1 MDACDYTIPVQ
12 WTALL
17 GGLGLFLLGMN
28 MLSEGLKL
36 AAGRAL
42 ETILQ
47 QATRTRWRG
56 LISGAVTTVFVQS
69 SSAVTVATIG
79 FVNASLLTLGGAI
92 WVLFGANLGTTATG
106 WIVAAAGL
114 KLDLSV
120 AALPMIAIGMA
131 MKLVGSGQ
139 RLSAY
144 GHAVAGFGLLFYG
157 IVLMQVGFAE
167 MSSQWQIPQGQGMT
181 AILLQLLA
189 GAMMTA
195 VMQSSSASIAIALS
209 AAQTGLIDLNG
220 AAAVV
225 IGANIGTTVT
235 AFLASIGATPNARRV
250 ASAHVLFNLLTAT
263 VALLILPGLLP
274 AIAGVRE
281 ILDWG
286 DSAAM
291 TLAIF
296 NTGFNALGVL
306 LMWPLATVMTRFLE
320 QRFVTKDDQ
329 AAKPEFLDR
338 TSLPVPRMAAQA
350 LAFEFE
356 RMLQMAL
363 QTVIVTFDS
372 AVEKTTERIKTER
385 YRTQKRADK
394 QTAESVSE
402 TNTQQA
408 LDLLLLL
415 KASEDFVDQMNRNAM
430 DEPTGRRLARLL
442 RVRRYLENAVD
453 NVNEA
458 LSLSADLFT
467 DARFAHEYSHYAKS
481 VSQLAEKMLT
491 GSLSAEKRNHAI
503 QASTAQKTFEEAY
516 QRLKQSLLIAGA
528 IGHCRV
534 EPMEIGLRR
543 ISVQRRALQQLV
555 KAHEWL
561 VPLDEAE
568 VEEESRAGNQISR

>member
-1 MDACDYTIPVQ
+1 MVVQ

-36 AAGRAL
+36 AAGKAL
-42 ETILQ
+42 ETILR

-56 LISGAVTTVFVQS
+56 LVSGAVTTALVQS

-106 WIVAAAGL
+106 WIVAVAGL
-114 KLDLSV
+114 KVDLSV
-120 AALPMIAIGMA
+120 AALPMIAIGVV
-131 MKLVGSGQ
+131 MKLAGLGQ

-144 GHAVAGFGLLFYG
+144 GQAVAGFGLLFYG
-157 IVLMQVGFAE
+157 IVLMQLGFAE
-167 MSSQWQIPQGQGMT
+167 MSSQWQIPQGEGVT

-189 GAMMTA
+189 GAVMTA
-195 VMQSSSASIAIALS
+195 LMQSSSASIAIALT

-235 AFLASIGATPNARRV
+235 ALLASIGATPNARRV
-250 ASAHVLFNLLTAT
+250 ASAHVLFNLLTAAA
-263 VALLILPGLLP
+263 ALLILPWLLP
-274 AIAGVRE
+274 AIVSARE

-291 TLAIF
+291 TLALF
-296 NTGFNALGVL
+296 NTAFNALGVL
-306 LMWPLATVMTRFLE
+306 LMWPMAAVMTRFLE
-320 QRFVTKDDQ
+320 QRFVTHNDQ
-329 AAKPEFLDR
+329 AAKPEFLDG
-338 TSLPVPRMAAQA
+338 TTLPVPRMAAQA
-350 LAFEFE
+350 LAFELE
-356 RMLQMAL
+356 RMLRMAW
-363 QTVIVTFDS
+363 QSVRETFDN
-372 AVEKTTERIKTER
+372 AGEKNADSTQTEHNQTNNL
-385 YRTQKRADK
+385 TQK
-394 QTAESVSE
+394 QTAKSVAE
-402 TNTQQA
+402 INDQRV
-408 LDLLLLL
+408 LDLSLLL
-415 KASEDFVDQMNRNAM
+415 KASEDFIDQMNRSAM
-430 DEPTGRRLARLL
+430 DEPTGQRLASLL

-467 DARFAHEYSHYAKS
+467 DARFTHEYSHYAKC
-481 VSQLAEKMLT
+481 VSQLAERLLT
-491 GSLSAEKRNHAI
+491 GSLSQQEADQLTQAEAAKNAL
-503 QASTAQKTFEEAY
+503 EDAY

-528 IGHCRV
+528 VGHCRV
-534 EPMEIGLRR
+534 ELMEIALRR

-561 VPLDEAE
+561 APLDEAQ
-568 VEEESRAGNQISR
+568 AHKKAAQPTK

>member
-1 MDACDYTIPVQ
+1 MVVQ

-36 AAGRAL
+36 AAGKAL
-42 ETILQ
+42 ETILR

-56 LISGAVTTVFVQS
+56 LVSGAVTTALVQS

-92 WVLFGANLGTTATG
+92 WVLLGANLGTTATG
-106 WIVAAAGL
+106 WIVAVAGL
-114 KLDLSV
+114 KVDLSV
-120 AALPMIAIGMA
+120 AALPMIAIGVV
-131 MKLVGSGQ
+131 MKLAGLGQ

-144 GHAVAGFGLLFYG
+144 GQAVAGFGLLFYG
-157 IVLMQVGFAE
+157 IVLMQLGFAE
-167 MSSQWQIPQGQGMT
+167 MSSQWQIPQGEGVT

-189 GAMMTA
+189 GAVMTA
-195 VMQSSSASIAIALS
+195 LMQSSSASIAIALT

-235 AFLASIGATPNARRV
+235 ALLASIGATPNARRV
-250 ASAHVLFNLLTAT
+250 ASAHVLFNLLTAAA
-263 VALLILPGLLP
+263 ALLILPWLLP
-274 AIAGVRE
+274 AIVSARE

-291 TLAIF
+291 TLALF
-296 NTGFNALGVL
+296 NTAFNALGVL
-306 LMWPLATVMTRFLE
+306 LMWPMAAVMTRFLE
-320 QRFVTKDDQ
+320 QRFVTHNDQ
-329 AAKPEFLDR
+329 AAKPEFLDG
-338 TSLPVPRMAAQA
+338 TTLPVPRMAAQA
-350 LAFEFE
+350 LAFELE
-356 RMLQMAL
+356 RMLRMAW
-363 QTVIVTFDS
+363 QSVRETFDN
-372 AVEKTTERIKTER
+372 AGEKNADSTQTEHNQTNNL
-385 YRTQKRADK
+385 TQK
-394 QTAESVSE
+394 QTAKSVAE
-402 TNTQQA
+402 INDQRV
-408 LDLLLLL
+408 LDLSLLL
-415 KASEDFVDQMNRNAM
+415 KASEDFIDQMNRSAM
-430 DEPTGRRLARLL
+430 DEPTGQRLASLL

-467 DARFAHEYSHYAKS
+467 DARFTHEYSHYAKC
-481 VSQLAEKMLT
+481 VSQLAERLLT
-491 GSLSAEKRNHAI
+491 GSLSQQEADQLTQAEAAKNAL
-503 QASTAQKTFEEAY
+503 EDAY

-528 IGHCRV
+528 VGHCRV
-534 EPMEIGLRR
+534 ELMEIALRR

-561 VPLDEAE
+561 APLDEAQ
-568 VEEESRAGNQISR
+568 AHKKAAQPTK

>member
-1 MDACDYTIPVQ
+1 MVVQ

-36 AAGRAL
+36 AAGKAL
-42 ETILQ
+42 ETILR

-56 LISGAVTTVFVQS
+56 LVSGAVTTALVQS

-106 WIVAAAGL
+106 WIVAVAGL
-114 KLDLSV
+114 KVDLSV
-120 AALPMIAIGMA
+120 AALPMIAIGVV
-131 MKLVGSGQ
+131 MKLAGLGQ

-144 GHAVAGFGLLFYG
+144 GQAVAGFGLLFYG
-157 IVLMQVGFAE
+157 IVLMQLGFAE
-167 MSSQWQIPQGQGMT
+167 MSSQWQIPQGEGVT

-189 GAMMTA
+189 GAVMTA
-195 VMQSSSASIAIALS
+195 LMQSSSASIAIALT

-235 AFLASIGATPNARRV
+235 ALLASIGATPNARRV
-250 ASAHVLFNLLTAT
+250 ASAHVLFNLLTAAA
-263 VALLILPGLLP
+263 ALLILPWLLP
-274 AIAGVRE
+274 AIVSARE

-291 TLAIF
+291 TLALF
-296 NTGFNALGVL
+296 NTAFNALGVL
-306 LMWPLATVMTRFLE
+306 LMWPMAAVMTRFLE
-320 QRFVTKDDQ
+320 QRFVTHNDQ
-329 AAKPEFLDR
+329 AAKPEFLDG
-338 TSLPVPRMAAQA
+338 TTLPVPRMAAQA
-350 LAFEFE
+350 LAFELE
-356 RMLQMAL
+356 RMLRMAWQSVRETFVNAGEKNADST
-363 QTVIVTFDS
+363 QTEHNQTNNVT
-372 AVEKTTERIKTER
+372 
-385 YRTQKRADK
+385 QK
-394 QTAESVSE
+394 QTAKSVAE
-402 TNTQQA
+402 INDQRV
-408 LDLLLLL
+408 LDLSLLL
-415 KASEDFVDQMNRNAM
+415 KASEDFIDQMNRSAM
-430 DEPTGRRLARLL
+430 DEPTGQRLASLL

-467 DARFAHEYSHYAKS
+467 DARFTHEYSHYAKC
-481 VSQLAEKMLT
+481 VSQLAERLLT
-491 GSLSAEKRNHAI
+491 GSLSQQEADQLTQAEAAKNAL
-503 QASTAQKTFEEAY
+503 EDAY

-528 IGHCRV
+528 VGHCRV
-534 EPMEIGLRR
+534 ELMEIALRR

-561 VPLDEAE
+561 APLDEAQ
-568 VEEESRAGNQISR
+568 AHKKAAQPTK

>member
-1 MDACDYTIPVQ
+1 MVVQ

-36 AAGRAL
+36 AAGKAL
-42 ETILQ
+42 ETILR

-56 LISGAVTTVFVQS
+56 LVSGAVTTALVQS

-106 WIVAAAGL
+106 WIVAVAGL
-114 KLDLSV
+114 KVDLSV
-120 AALPMIAIGMA
+120 AALPMIAIGVV
-131 MKLVGSGQ
+131 MKLAGLGQ

-144 GHAVAGFGLLFYG
+144 GQAVAGFGLLFYG
-157 IVLMQVGFAE
+157 IVLMQLGFAE
-167 MSSQWQIPQGQGMT
+167 MSSQWQIPQGEGVT

-189 GAMMTA
+189 GAVMTA
-195 VMQSSSASIAIALS
+195 LMQSSSASIAIALT

-235 AFLASIGATPNARRV
+235 ALLASIGATPNARRV
-250 ASAHVLFNLLTAT
+250 ASAHVLFNLLTAAA
-263 VALLILPGLLP
+263 ALLILPWLLP
-274 AIAGVRE
+274 AIVSARE

-291 TLAIF
+291 TLALF
-296 NTGFNALGVL
+296 NTAFNALGVL
-306 LMWPLATVMTRFLE
+306 LMWPLAAVMTRFLE
-320 QRFVTKDDQ
+320 QRFVIHNDQ
-329 AAKPEFLDR
+329 AAKPEFLDG
-338 TSLPVPRMAAQA
+338 TTLPVPRMAAQA
-350 LAFEFE
+350 LAFELQ
-356 RMLQMAL
+356 RMLRMAW
-363 QTVIVTFDS
+363 QSVRETFDN
-372 AVEKTTERIKTER
+372 AGEKNADSTQTEHNQTNNL
-385 YRTQKRADK
+385 TQK
-394 QTAESVSE
+394 QTAKSVAE
-402 TNTQQA
+402 INDQRV
-408 LDLLLLL
+408 LDLSLLL
-415 KASEDFVDQMNRNAM
+415 KASEDFIDQMNRNAM
-430 DEPTGRRLARLL
+430 DEPTGQRLASLL

-467 DARFAHEYSHYAKS
+467 DARFTHEYSHYAKC
-481 VSQLAEKMLT
+481 VSQLAERLLT
-491 GSLSAEKRNHAI
+491 GSLSQQEADQLTQAEAAKNAL
-503 QASTAQKTFEEAY
+503 EDAY

-528 IGHCRV
+528 VGHCRV
-534 EPMEIGLRR
+534 ELMEIALRR

-561 VPLDEAE
+561 APLDEAQ
-568 VEEESRAGNQISR
+568 AHKKAAQPTK

>member
-1 MDACDYTIPVQ
+1 MVVQ

-36 AAGRAL
+36 AAGKAL
-42 ETILQ
+42 ETILR

-56 LISGAVTTVFVQS
+56 LVSGAVTTALVQS

-106 WIVAAAGL
+106 WIVAVAGL
-114 KLDLSV
+114 KVDLSV
-120 AALPMIAIGMA
+120 AALPMIAIGVV
-131 MKLVGSGQ
+131 MKLAGLGQ

-144 GHAVAGFGLLFYG
+144 GQAVAGFGLLFYG
-157 IVLMQVGFAE
+157 IVLMQLGFAE
-167 MSSQWQIPQGQGMT
+167 MSSQWQIPQGEGVT

-189 GAMMTA
+189 GAVMTA
-195 VMQSSSASIAIALS
+195 LMQSSSASIAIALT

-235 AFLASIGATPNARRV
+235 ALLASIGATPNARRV
-250 ASAHVLFNLLTAT
+250 ASAHVLFNLLTAAA
-263 VALLILPGLLP
+263 ALLILPRLLP
-274 AIAGVRE
+274 AIVNARE

-291 TLAIF
+291 TLALF
-296 NTGFNALGVL
+296 NTAFNALGVL
-306 LMWPLATVMTRFLE
+306 LMWPMAAVMTRFLE
-320 QRFVTKDDQ
+320 QRFVTHNDQ
-329 AAKPEFLDR
+329 AAKPEFLDG
-338 TSLPVPRMAAQA
+338 TTLPVPRMAAQA
-350 LAFEFE
+350 LAFELE
-356 RMLQMAL
+356 RMLRMAW
-363 QTVIVTFDS
+363 QSVRETFDN
-372 AVEKTTERIKTER
+372 AGEKNADSTQTEHNQTNNF
-385 YRTQKRADK
+385 TQN
-394 QTAESVSE
+394 QTAKSVAE
-402 TNTQQA
+402 INDQRV
-408 LDLLLLL
+408 LDLSLLL
-415 KASEDFVDQMNRNAM
+415 KASEDFIDQMNRNAM
-430 DEPTGRRLARLL
+430 DEPTGQRLASLL
-442 RVRRYLENAVD
+442 RVKRYLENAVD

-467 DARFAHEYSHYAKS
+467 DARFTHEYSHYAKC
-481 VSQLAEKMLT
+481 VSQLAERLLT
-491 GSLSAEKRNHAI
+491 GSLSQQEADQLTQAEAAKNAL
-503 QASTAQKTFEEAY
+503 EDAY

-528 IGHCRV
+528 VGHCRV
-534 EPMEIGLRR
+534 ELMEIALRR

-561 VPLDEAE
+561 APLDEVQAHKKAKQ
-568 VEEESRAGNQISR
+568 VTK

>member
-1 MDACDYTIPVQ
+1 MVVQ
-12 WTALL
+12 WTALF

-36 AAGRAL
+36 AAGKAL
-42 ETILQ
+42 ETILR

-56 LISGAVTTVFVQS
+56 LMSGAVTTALVQS

-106 WIVAAAGL
+106 WIVAVAGL
-114 KLDLSV
+114 KVDLSV
-120 AALPMIAIGMA
+120 AALPIVAIGVV
-131 MKLVGSGQ
+131 MKLAGLGQ

-144 GHAVAGFGLLFYG
+144 GQAVAGFGLLFYG
-157 IVLMQVGFAE
+157 IVLMQLGFAE
-167 MSSQWQIPQGQGMT
+167 MSSQWQIPQGEGVT

-189 GAMMTA
+189 GAVMTA
-195 VMQSSSASIAIALS
+195 LMQSSSASIAIALT

-235 AFLASIGATPNARRV
+235 ALLASIGATPNARRV
-250 ASAHVLFNLLTAT
+250 ASAHVLFNLLTAAA
-263 VALLILPGLLP
+263 ALLILPWLLP
-274 AIAGVRE
+274 AIVSARE

-291 TLAIF
+291 TLALF
-296 NTGFNALGVL
+296 NTAFNALGVL
-306 LMWPLATVMTRFLE
+306 LMWPLAAVMTRFLE
-320 QRFVTKDDQ
+320 QRFVTHNDQ

-338 TSLPVPRMAAQA
+338 TTLPVPRMAAQA
-350 LAFEFE
+350 LAFELE
-356 RMLQMAL
+356 RMLRMAW
-363 QTVIVTFDS
+363 QSVKETFDN
-372 AVEKTTERIKTER
+372 AGEKNADSTQTEHNQTNNL
-385 YRTQKRADK
+385 TQN
-394 QTAESVSE
+394 QTAKSVAE
-402 TNTQQA
+402 INDQRV
-408 LDLLLLL
+408 LDLSLLL
-415 KASEDFVDQMNRNAM
+415 KASEDFIDQMNRNAM
-430 DEPTGRRLARLL
+430 DEPTGQRLASLL

-467 DARFAHEYSHYAKS
+467 DARFTHEYSHYAKC
-481 VSQLAEKMLT
+481 VSQLAERLLT
-491 GSLSAEKRNHAI
+491 GSLSQQEADQLTQAEAAKNAL
-503 QASTAQKTFEEAY
+503 EDAY

-528 IGHCRV
+528 VGHCRV
-534 EPMEIGLRR
+534 ELMEIALRR

-561 VPLDEAE
+561 APLDEAQ
-568 VEEESRAGNQISR
+568 AHKKAAQPTK

>member
-1 MDACDYTIPVQ
+1 MAVQ

-56 LISGAVTTVFVQS
+56 LLSGAVTTALVQS

-79 FVNASLLTLGGAI
+79 FVNASLLTLGSAI

-106 WIVAAAGL
+106 WIVAVAGL

-120 AALPMIAIGMA
+120 AALPMIAIGVA
-131 MKLVGSGQ
+131 MKLAGLGQ

-144 GHAVAGFGLLFYG
+144 GQAVAGFGLLFYG
-157 IVLMQVGFAE
+157 IVLMQLGFAQ
-167 MSSQWQIPQGQGMT
+167 MSAQWQIPQGEGVT

-189 GAMMTA
+189 GVVMTA
-195 VMQSSSASIAIALS
+195 VMQSSSASIAIALT

-235 AFLASIGATPNARRV
+235 AVLASVGATPNARRV

-263 VALLILPGLLP
+263 AALLILPWLLP
-274 AIAGVRE
+274 AIVGFRE
-281 ILDWG
+281 TLDWG

-296 NTGFNALGVL
+296 NTAFNALGIL
-306 LMWPLATVMTRFLE
+306 LMWPLASLMTQFLE
-320 QRFVTKDDQ
+320 QRFVAQEDQ

-338 TSLPVPRMAAQA
+338 TTLPVPRMAAQA
-350 LAFEFE
+350 LAFELE
-356 RMLQMAL
+356 RMLKMAW
-363 QTVIVTFDS
+363 QFIRETFDKAGENTADS
-372 AVEKTTERIKTER
+372 IKTEHNQTPIL
-385 YRTQKRADK
+385 TQN
-394 QTAESVSE
+394 QTTKSVAVI
-402 TNTQQA
+402 NAQRA
-408 LDLLLLL
+408 LDLSLLL
-415 KASEDFVDQMNRNAM
+415 KASEDFIDQMSRNAM
-430 DEPTGRRLARLL
+430 DEPTGLRLARLL

-458 LSLSADLFT
+458 LSLSADIFT
-467 DARFAHEYSHYAKS
+467 DARFTHEYSHYAQC
-481 VSQLAEKMLT
+481 VSQLAEQMLT
-491 GSLSAEKRNHAI
+491 GSLSQQEDNQVI
-503 QASTAQKTFEEAY
+503 QALTAQKALEDAY
-516 QRLKQSLLIAGA
+516 QRLKQSLLTAGA
-528 IGHCRV
+528 VGHCRV
-534 EPMEIGLRR
+534 ESMEIGLRR

-561 VPLDEAE
+561 APLDEAQP
-568 VEEESRAGNQISR
+568 EEKAEQVTK

>member
-1 MDACDYTIPVQ
+1 MVVQ

-36 AAGRAL
+36 AAGKAL
-42 ETILQ
+42 ETILR

-56 LISGAVTTVFVQS
+56 LVSGAVTTALVQS

-106 WIVAAAGL
+106 WIVAVAGL
-114 KLDLSV
+114 KVDLSV
-120 AALPMIAIGMA
+120 AALPMIAIGVV
-131 MKLVGSGQ
+131 MKLAGLGQ

-144 GHAVAGFGLLFYG
+144 GQAVAGFGLLFYG
-157 IVLMQVGFAE
+157 IVLMQLGFAE
-167 MSSQWQIPQGQGMT
+167 MSSQWQISQGEGVT

-189 GAMMTA
+189 GAVMTA
-195 VMQSSSASIAIALS
+195 LMQSSSASIAIALT

-235 AFLASIGATPNARRV
+235 ALLASIGATPNARRV
-250 ASAHVLFNLLTAT
+250 ASAHVLFNLLTAAA
-263 VALLILPGLLP
+263 ALLILPWLLP
-274 AIAGVRE
+274 AIVNARE

-291 TLAIF
+291 TLALF
-296 NTGFNALGVL
+296 NTAFNALGVL
-306 LMWPLATVMTRFLE
+306 LMWPLAAVMTRFLE
-320 QRFVTKDDQ
+320 QRFVTHNDQ
-329 AAKPEFLDR
+329 AAKPEFLDG
-338 TSLPVPRMAAQA
+338 TTLPVPRMAAQA
-350 LAFEFE
+350 LAFELQ
-356 RMLQMAL
+356 RMLRMAW
-363 QTVIVTFDS
+363 QSVGVTFGRVGFSKDGTMTS
-372 AVEKTTERIKTER
+372 ENHQTNNV
-385 YRTQKRADK
+385 TQK
-394 QTAESVSE
+394 QTTKSVAEINDQRV
-402 TNTQQA
+402 
-408 LDLLLLL
+408 LDLSLLL
-415 KASEDFVDQMNRNAM
+415 KASEDFIDQMNRSAM
-430 DEPTGRRLARLL
+430 DEPTGQRLASLL

-467 DARFAHEYSHYAKS
+467 DARFTHEYSHYAKC
-481 VSQLAEKMLT
+481 VSQLAERLLT
-491 GSLSAEKRNHAI
+491 GSLSQQEADQLTQAEAAKNAL
-503 QASTAQKTFEEAY
+503 EEAY

-528 IGHCRV
+528 VGHCRV
-534 EPMEIGLRR
+534 ELMEIALRR

-561 VPLDEAE
+561 APLDEAQ
-568 VEEESRAGNQISR
+568 AHKKAAQPTK